1 MKKFLYSTTAL
12 VGAAFLIGD
21 VSVARADVMSGTDF
35 TISGDA
41 RYRYVSSSADT
52 QHETGDARSTYATSR
67 ARVHISAKRDHPNGL
82 TTGFTLSGI
91 NLSSADGDDT
101 DNALGFIEGS
111 FGKIQLGAQHA
122 ATYAMGSPGIPGA
135 TGFGALD
142 DGQASR
148 LLGKA
153 ESPEING
160 SNEPGAYI
168 VSPFD
173 PGGVGYR
180 ASQRIGYYTP
190 SISGFQAGFT
200 YAGEGGEGN
209 AGDAVDSEDE
219 VVDTFSF
226 AVTYSTDFNDV
237 GMSLSAGYAAGSY
250 QQKTPWPTVAAV
262 TAAPGVEAVD
272 AKDADAVATD
282 IVDALS
288 ISDAL
293 GVGAAKTPDNMSV
306 VGTGNTDP
314 NAPAVAGLVNH
325 RIGQDPTSLGMAAGF
340 TFGDFGFSGTWGQQ
354 DVTDGGEITVFALGG
369 TYSMDAFTFGLS
381 WANQETQRAGYVI
394 DASDGSVSYQAAGGA
409 LYESDTVA
417 FTVNYAVGDG
427 ANIGFVL
434 ETNDYART
442 GSAALSGTGG
452 STVHGRRTVEDSR
465 TGFGVGVNLSF

>member
-12 VGAAFLIGD
+12 VGAAFLLGD
-21 VSVARADVMSGTDF
+21 VSSARADVMSGTDF

-52 QHETGDARSTYATSR
+52 QHEESNARSTYATSR
-67 ARVHISAKRDHPNGL
+67 ARVHISASRDHPNGL

-91 NLSSADGDDT
+91 NLSSRDGDDT
-101 DNALGFIEGS
+101 DNALGYIEGS

-122 ATYAMGSPGIPGA
+122 AIYAMGSPGIPGA

-148 LLGKA
+148 LLGKT
-153 ESPEING
+153 ESPLFKG
-160 SNEPGAYI
+160 DNEPGAYI

-173 PGGVGYR
+173 PGGVGAR
-180 ASQRIGYYTP
+180 SSQRIAYITP
-190 SISGFQAGFT
+190 SISGFQAGLT

-209 AGDAVDSEDE
+209 AGDAVDSEGE

-250 QQKTPWPTVAAV
+250 QHKKLGNAASIVAAGTDGSISGNAVTGGSSPGTLNGILDQWESRDDVTIIGTGDTNPTADTV
-262 TAAPGVEAVD
+262 TAG
-272 AKDADAVATD
+272 
-282 IVDALS
+282 
-288 ISDAL
+288 
-293 GVGAAKTPDNMSV
+293 
-306 VGTGNTDP
+306 
-314 NAPAVAGLVNH
+314 GLAN
-325 RIGQDPTSLGMAAGF
+325 RNIGQDPAALGMGVGF
-340 TFGDFGFSGTWGQQ
+340 TFGDFGFNGTWGQQ

-369 TYSMDAFTFGLS
+369 TYTMDAFTFGLA
-381 WANQETQRAGYVI
+381 WANQETQRAGYRI
-394 DASDGSVSYQAAGGA
+394 DPNNGAVSYQAAGGS

-427 ANIGFVL
+427 ANVGFVL
-434 ETNDYART
+434 ETNDYTRT
-442 GSAALSGTGG
+442 GTHKSDTGNVY
-452 STVHGRRTVEDSR
+452 SRRAIEDSR

>member
-12 VGAAFLIGD
+12 VGAAFLLGD
-21 VSVARADVMSGTDF
+21 VSSARADVMSGTDF

-52 QHETGDARSTYATSR
+52 QHEESNARSTYATSR
-67 ARVHISAKRDHPNGL
+67 ARVHISASRDHPNGL

-91 NLSSADGDDT
+91 NLSSRDGDDT
-101 DNALGFIEGS
+101 DNALGYIEGS

-122 ATYAMGSPGIPGA
+122 AIYAMGSPGIPGA

-153 ESPEING
+153 ESPEINA

-168 VSPFD
+168 VSSFD

-180 ASQRIGYYTP
+180 SSQRIAYITP
-190 SISGFQAGFT
+190 SISGFQAGLT

-209 AGDAVDSEDE
+209 AGDAVDSEGE

-250 QQKTPWPTVAAV
+250 QHPKHGAT
-262 TAAPGVEAVD
+262 D
-272 AKDADAVATD
+272 AAVATSLALDGGNILTVDSDPDTDGHQAGKRRDD
-282 IVDALS
+282 I
-288 ISDAL
+288 
-293 GVGAAKTPDNMSV
+293 TV
-306 VGTGNTDP
+306 VGTGTNDVDDT
-314 NAPAVAGLVNH
+314 AVAGLGGANK
-325 RIGQDPTSLGMAAGF
+325 GQDPTALGMGVGF
-340 TFGDFGFSGTWGQQ
+340 SFGDFGFNGTWGQQ

-369 TYSMDAFTFGLS
+369 TYTMDAFTFGLA
-381 WANQETQRAGYVI
+381 WANQETQRAGYVL
-394 DASDGSVSYQAAGGA
+394 DANAGTGSYQAAGGA

-417 FTVNYAVGDG
+417 FTVNYQVGDG
-427 ANIGFVL
+427 AHVGFVL
-434 ETNDYART
+434 ETNDYTRT
-442 GSAALSGTGG
+442 GSYISDSGNVY
-452 STVHGRRTVEDSR
+452 SRRAVEDSR